1 MKNLSQRSAVLVAL
15 FVTFLWSTSWVLI
28 KLGLKEMPALTFAG
42 LRYTLAFACLLP
54 FALTPP
60 NRAALR
66 ALTRGDWARLVLLG
80 VLYYAVTQ
88 GTQYVGLKYLPAA
101 TASLILNLTSMVVLG
116 LGVAF
121 LRETPGWMQGLGIL
135 INLIGVVIYFYPVGF
150 ASDQWLGVVFMAV
163 GMTTNAI
170 GTVLARGIN
179 RAGNIPPIIV
189 TVVGMGV
196 GAALMLTA
204 GLLTEGGMPAMS
216 GGAWLNVAWMA
227 VVNTALAF
235 TLWNRTMR
243 TLAAAETAMINNTM
257 LVQIAVLA
265 WVFLGEGLGGK
276 EIFGLLLAAAGAI
289 LAQIRSKPAAAAVN
303 PQSGT

>member
-1 MKNLSQRSAVLVAL
+1 MKNLSQRSAVLLAL

-28 KLGLKEMPALTFAG
+28 KIGLNEVPALTFAG
-42 LRYTLAFACLLP
+42 LRYALAFACLLP
-54 FALTPP
+54 FTFTPA
-60 NRAALR
+60 NRAAMRKLKY
-66 ALTRGDWARLVLLG
+66 GDWARLVLLG

-116 LGVAF
+116 LGAAF
-121 LRETPGWMQGLGIL
+121 LRESPGWMQGLGIL
-135 INLIGVVIYFYPVGF
+135 INLAGVLIYFYPAGF
-150 ASDQWLGVVFMAV
+150 AINQWPGVVIVAI
-163 GMTTNAI
+163 GMITNAI

-179 RAGNIPPIIV
+179 RAGHIPPIIV
-189 TVVGMGV
+189 TVVGMGI

-204 GLLTEGGMPAMS
+204 GLLTEGGMPVMS
-216 GGAWLNVAWMA
+216 SGAWLNVAWMA
-227 VVNTALAF
+227 LVNTALAF

-265 WVFLGEGLGGK
+265 WIFLGEGLGGR
-276 EIFGLLLAAAGAI
+276 EILGLLLASAGAI
-289 LAQIRSKPAAAAVN
+289 LAQIRSKPTVSVVN